1 MQSTKIYGAEIIDLA
16 LKVND
21 YLIISD
27 LHLGYEQ
34 ALNSE
39 GIMVPKFQYP
49 HIISRLKKIQK
60 KSSTPKIII
69 NGDLKHEFG
78 HISRQEWT
86 ETLKFIEF
94 LKDNFREIVLV
105 KGNHDHLTPYIAQ
118 KTDLEVQQRVKIG
131 DYLVMHGDK
140 IPNHIPPKKTIIIGH
155 EHPSLGLR
163 SGERVEK
170 IKCYLQGKYLQWNLV
185 VMPSFNFIS
194 EGSDILQ
201 TKPLS
206 PFLKNTSLKDME
218 VVGVEN
224 FEIFP
229 FGKIENIISYQDE
242 LH

>member
-1 MQSTKIYGAEIIDLA
+1 MRSTKIYGAEIIDLA

-49 HIISRLKKIQK
+49 HIISRLKKIRI

-94 LKDNFREIVLV
+94 LKDNFSEIILV

-118 KTDLEVQQRVKIG
+118 KTDLEVQQSVKIVG
-131 DYLVMHGDK
+131 YLVMHGDK
-140 IPNHIPPKKTIIIGH
+140 IPNHIPPEKTIIIGH

-206 PFLKNTSLKDME
+206 PFLENTSLKDME

-229 FGKIENIISYQDE
+229 FGKIENILSYKDE